1 MFEIFCRS
9 HGSRVLL
16 DHSRI
21 EALRTTPDGPVLD
34 WRCWCG
40 ERGSLVRGRQAP
52 VPERD
57 RAPSSGPRPTPAA
70 A

>member
-1 MFEIFCRS
+1 MFEIFCPS

-21 EALRTTPDGPVLD
+21 DALRTTPEGPVLD

-40 ERGSLVRGRQAP
+40 ERGSLVGGRRPPLAEP
-52 VPERD
+52 D
-57 RAPSSGPRPTPAA
+57 RAPRRGPHPALAA

>member
-1 MFEIFCRS
+1 MFEVFCHA

-16 DHSRI
+16 DSSRI
-21 EALRTTPDGPVLD
+21 ESVRNTPQGPVLD

-40 ERGSLVRGRQAP
+40 EHGSLVRGAH
-52 VPERD
+52 
-57 RAPSSGPRPTPAA
+57 PRPVTTTPAHA

>member
-1 MFEIFCRS
+1 MFEVHCTS

-16 DHSRI
+16 DSSRI
-21 EALRTTPDGPVLD
+21 ESVRNTPEGPVLD

-40 ERGSLVRGRQAP
+40 ERGSLVRGATR
-52 VPERD
+52 
-57 RAPSSGPRPTPAA
+57 RAATTPAHA